1 MADKNQLHRIHPDN
15 DDMLPPGIIVMG
27 PYRCATSFLSHVL
40 SGRGVNFGPAHELYA
55 ADEWNPYGYFQRPDV
70 LRANDD
76 FVASA
81 GHSAFAPANLLT
93 LRTRGNVEHLQR
105 VNLDWR
111 YGGGIWGIKD
121 PRFCTTLMSW
131 YEAGLLGEN
140 VGLIRIHRVPIDSAH
155 SLLQHPELVA
165 QLDDA
170 SLEAALQVIL
180 RYDQLADE
188 QQRCFLGPLLSL
200 NFEDLIRET
209 STGKTGLCISAIDR
223 FIDFLIASGMTSA
236 STRNLAMAPC

>member
-1 MADKNQLHRIHPDN
+1 MADKDPLHRIRPVIEDT
-15 DDMLPPGIIVMG
+15 LPPGIIVMG

-40 SGRGVNFGPAHELYA
+40 SGRGVNFGPQHELYA
-55 ADEWNPYGYFQRPDV
+55 ADKWNPYGYFQRPDI
-70 LRANDD
+70 LQANDD

-81 GHSAFAPANLLT
+81 GHSTFAPADLLT
-93 LRTRGNVEHLQR
+93 LRARGKVEHLQR

-140 VGLIRIHRVPIDSAH
+140 VGLIRVHREQIDSAR
-155 SLLQHPELVA
+155 SLLQHPQLVA

-170 SLEAALQVIL
+170 SLETALQVIL

-188 QQRCFLGPLLSL
+188 QQRCFPGPLLSL

-209 STGKTGLCISAIDR
+209 STGKTDLCIKAIDR
-223 FIDFLIASGMTSA
+223 FIDFLIASRMTSA
-236 STRNLAMAPC
+236 STRDPAMAPR